1 MKSPEKEQ
9 GTINI
14 TESQRRVLKFWNCKF
29 SPSPTPASL
38 HPAPQPRVPLSGS
51 LRWSLES
58 SNLCFNQPSRWFW
71 CVLTLL
77 AEYQLYTGMFKYVL
91 SWTEWITVQRT
102 SALEPSLTLRSLSS
116 TFREEEGSKDHW
128 AELMFSLK
136 PYDDPLLHISVL
148 PASSPFWETELESIF
163 VEYLQHKQFLQITED
178 FEFLCSILW
187 QLCLPHDHRYLFLS
201 CSRHFSFIF

>member
-38 HPAPQPRVPLSGS
+38 HPAPQSRVPLSGS

-102 SALEPSLTLRSLSS
+102 SALEPSLTLRSL
-116 TFREEEGSKDHW
+116 
-128 AELMFSLK
+128 
-136 PYDDPLLHISVL
+136 VL
-148 PASSPFWETELESIF
+148 PSGKKKVVRTIERSWC
-163 VEYLQHKQFLQITED
+163 FLWSLMTI
-178 FEFLCSILW
+178 
-187 QLCLPHDHRYLFLS
+187 P
-201 CSRHFSFIF
+201 SFIFQRYLHLHLSEKLN